1 MTKYLDKLRRD
12 RTAALEALRALSDAA
27 AEEDRALTDAE
38 DEQIRSLDAE
48 VEALDD
54 KIKTH
59 QRIADRAEAAR
70 SADAAASAAMA
81 AADGDDGDE
90 AQRGGVTVH
99 RASAIR
105 VTDPPVYPPGSS
117 QEFSVDLYRSLLS
130 PNMGLRAA
138 ASEKLDRHR
147 QQRFDEDEAVRITTA
162 ASFGAD
168 GGLVPPAYLTSMI
181 AEFPR
186 AGKPFWDIIPKTTMP
201 DTGEK
206 MFLPQEAETGNVAA
220 FDNQGTNVV
229 SSAEG
234 SVTDEEVDIVMVAG
248 RWVTTRR
255 SLDRGV
261 GITDL
266 VWRSLTERYDVK
278 LDAMALNGTSAAGE
292 TVGVLQDAATN
303 NVVWTDTTPTFAEFW
318 PRWRQAVGDQWTR
331 RKLPPSLAV
340 WSPKL
345 WTWISSQLDTT
356 NRPLSMG
363 EVDIVRNPV
372 MLGDAVGEYGV
383 MGSSQGLNIMVDA
396 NVPDDLGAGSNE
408 TAVIVTRPMD
418 LVAAETPAMS
428 ITAEQSQVDKLLVE
442 FVLYGY
448 VAFSS
453 GWQGRAA
460 TKLTGTGMAL
470 T

>member
-1 MTKYLDKLRRD
+1 MSKYLEKLRRD
-12 RTAALEALRALSDAA
+12 RQAALEALRGISDTAA
-27 AEEDRALTDAE
+27 DEERALTDGE
-38 DEQIRSLDAE
+38 EEQIRSLDAE

-70 SADAAASAAMA
+70 AADQAASTAMA
-81 AADGDDGDE
+81 AAEGDDDE
-90 AQRGGVTVH
+90 AARGGVLVQ

-105 VTDPPVYPPGSS
+105 VTDPPIYPPGSS
-117 QEFSVDLYRSLLS
+117 EQFSVDLYRSLLS

-147 QQRFDEDEAVRITTA
+147 QQRIDEDEAVRITTA
-162 ASFGAD
+162 SSFGAD
-168 GGLVPPAYLTSMI
+168 GGLVPPAYITSMI

-201 DTGEK
+201 ETGEK
-206 MFLPQEAETGNVAA
+206 MFLPQEAETGDVAA
-220 FDNQGTNVV
+220 FDNEGTNVV
-229 SSAEG
+229 ASAEG

-278 LDAMALNGTSAAGE
+278 LDAMALNGNSASNE
-292 TVGVLQDAATN
+292 TVGILRDTATN
-303 NVVWTDTTPTFAEFW
+303 NITWTDTTPTFQEFW
-318 PRWRQAVGDQWTR
+318 PMWRKAVGDQWTR

-396 NVPDDLGAGSNE
+396 NVPTDLGAGSNE

-418 LVAAETPAMS
+418 LVAAETPTMS
-428 ITAEQSQVDKLLVE
+428 ITAEQSQVDKLNVE

-460 TKLTGTGMAL
+460 TKLTGSGMAL